1 MVIGAR
7 AAGLVTG
14 YALDLAFADPR
25 RGHPV
30 ALFGTVAGR
39 LEQRVWADSRAAGAA
54 YTTMLVGGTALLA
67 EVASSVARGGSARRS
82 RWQEFALVSAGTY
95 VALGG
100 TSLVREGDAM
110 ATLLS
115 AGDLPGA
122 RSRLSHLCARDAST
136 LAPPELA
143 RATVESV
150 AENTSD
156 AVVAPLFWGALLGL
170 PGLLGYRAANTL
182 DAMVGYRSV
191 RYARFGWASARLD
204 DLLNLVPARLA
215 ALLVFLVT
223 GRREA
228 LAVWR
233 RDARRHPSPNAG
245 PVEAAYAG
253 ALGVRLGGTNSYAG
267 EVEERGVLGG
277 GRTVILADVARANR
291 LSRRVSAAALITC
304 VLVTLLPRGDRR

>member
-7 AAGLVTG
+7 AAGLAAG

-30 ALFGTVAGR
+30 ALFGSAASR
-39 LEQRVWADSRAAGAA
+39 LEQRVYADSRSAGAA
-54 YTTMLVGGTALLA
+54 YTTVLVGGTVLLA
-67 EVASSVARGGSARRS
+67 EVAESVVRGGNDRRS
-82 RWQEFALVSAGTY
+82 RWQEIALVSAGTY
-95 VALGG
+95 VVLGG

-110 ATLLS
+110 ASLLS

-122 RSRLSHLCARDAST
+122 RQRLSHLCARDAST
-136 LAPPELA
+136 LGAPQLA

-182 DAMVGYRSV
+182 DAMVGYRSP
-191 RYARFGWASARLD
+191 RHERFGWASARLD
-204 DLLNLVPARLA
+204 DLLNLLPARLA
-215 ALLVFLVT
+215 ALLTALVALSL
-223 GRREA
+223 RP

-233 RDARRHPSPNAG
+233 RDAHQHPSPNAG

-253 ALGVRLGGTNSYAG
+253 ALGVRLGGTNSYSG
-267 EVEERGVLGG
+267 EVEERGVLGD
-277 GRTVILADVARANR
+277 GRAVVVGDVARASR
-291 LSRRVSAAALITC
+291 LSRQVSAAALVTC
-304 VLVTLLPRGDRR
+304 VLIALLPRGGRR